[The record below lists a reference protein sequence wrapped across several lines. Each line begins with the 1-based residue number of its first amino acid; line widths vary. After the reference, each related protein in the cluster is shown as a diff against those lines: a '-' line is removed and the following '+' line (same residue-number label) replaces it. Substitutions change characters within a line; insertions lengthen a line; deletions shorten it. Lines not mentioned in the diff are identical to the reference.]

1 MVSWSGAS
9 LLDYR
14 WLASSSEP
22 RVGVTHHGVAPSF
35 RRASLRSVSSNI
47 TRASSKQSSSMAC
60 SIVRRHPKPFG
71 VGAMRP
77 GGTSSSHKRRRNSSA
92 IGSACLR
99 TRSTACNSSMSDYLL
114 DDKVGPVLFQLPPD
128 FAADAGR
135 LGGFLALLPEHRRY
149 SFEFRHLSWYAP
161 KILRIL
167 ADRNISLCI
176 SGSSRCSGPM
186 GAHCG
191 LRLFARPWPKRP
203 IRRSL
208 LASNACRLA
217 QVDPAVA
224 AE

>member
-1 MVSWSGAS
+1 MARVLVGTSGWDDTVELNGVFYRTPTAES
-9 LLDYR
+9 VRRWRYQTGRGFVFACKALKFITHWKRLTQNSINNLQLLDER
-14 WLASSSEP
+14 LSILA
-22 RVGVTHHGVAPSF
+22 
-35 RRASLRSVSSNI
+35 
-47 TRASSKQSSSMAC
+47 
-60 SIVRRHPKPFG
+60 
-71 VGAMRP
+71 
-77 GGTSSSHKRRRNSSA
+77 
-92 IGSACLR
+92 
-99 TRSTACNSSMSDYLL
+99 
-114 DDKVGPVLFQLPPD
+114 DKAGPILFQLPPD
-128 FAADAGR
+128 FAAAAGR
-135 LGGFLALLPEHRRY
+135 LGSFLTLPHEHRRY